1 VTGTQHDTSVKYS
14 DQAVPGEVIDAA
26 KWKSWSY
33 TEDDVTYYY
42 AKGPCPACAA
52 EAQGKVVDTAPIEGQ
67 GADGA
72 DAPARRMASDTV
84 EIPLRC
90 HCGFAH
96 GSADASNCGRS
107 WTIVV
112 QPTQ

>member
-1 VTGTQHDTSVKYS
+1 MTDTQHDTTVEYA
-14 DQAVPGEVIDAA
+14 DQAVPGDIIDGAH
-26 KWKSWSY
+26 WKSWSY

-72 DAPARRMASDTV
+72 DVAPTELATATV

-90 HCGFAH
+90 QCGFAH

-107 WTIVV
+107 WTIIVR
-112 QPTQ
+112 PRR